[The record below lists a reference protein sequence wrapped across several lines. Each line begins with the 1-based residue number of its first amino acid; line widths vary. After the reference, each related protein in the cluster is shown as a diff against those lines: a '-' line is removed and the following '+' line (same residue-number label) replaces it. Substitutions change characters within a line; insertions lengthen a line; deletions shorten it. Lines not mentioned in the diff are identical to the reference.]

1 MSDKFDPKDYSFK
14 TPFSDNPK
22 ISQLKQVRNYLL
34 ELVRSLE
41 DEPVIKGDPRILE
54 VLVDEFLELAKTNPR
69 IVTMFVQK
77 MYADFEDIRERVIY
91 DSENQKTFNMA
102 VDLFTA
108 LADFTDANFYKKNG
122 PTRRQIV
129 DNFRN
134 AKDKYENGYYFNIFY
149 RRYNDEE

>member
-1 MSDKFDPKDYSFK
+1 MSDRFDLEEYSTK
-14 TPFSDNPK
+14 TPYSDNPK
-22 ISQLKQVRNYLL
+22 VSQLKQVRSYLL
-34 ELVRSLE
+34 DLIRSLE
-41 DEPVIKGDPRILE
+41 DEPTIKGDPKILE
-54 VLVDEFLELAKTNPR
+54 GLVNEFLELSKRNPR
-69 IVTMFVQK
+69 IVTLFVQK

-134 AKDKYENGYYFNIFY
+134 AKDEYENRYYFNVFY
-149 RRYNDEE
+149 ERYNDEE

>member
-1 MSDKFDPKDYSFK
+1 MSDRFDPEDYSAK

-22 ISQLKQVRNYLL
+22 ISQLRQVRNYLL

-41 DEPVIKGDPRILE
+41 DEPIIKGDPKILE
-54 VLVDEFLELAKTNPR
+54 ALVDEFLELAKTNPR
-69 IVTMFVQK
+69 IVTLFVQK
-77 MYADFEDIRERVIY
+77 MYADFEDIREHVIY

-122 PTRRQIV
+122 PTRRQII

-134 AKDKYENGYYFNIFY
+134 AKDEYENGYYFNIFY
-149 RRYNDEE
+149 TRYNDED